1 MWKHVQAVVLLPFM
15 VTVVIPTI
23 ILHHT
28 GLGGIAV
35 QRPAPW
41 NMLMRAGVIGA
52 VPSIKGTNAAQV
64 IRS

>member
-1 MWKHVQAVVLLPFM
+1 MWKHVKAVILLPFM

-28 GLGGIAV
+28 GLGGIAIH
-35 QRPAPW
+35 RPAPW
-41 NMLMRAGVIGA
+41 NVLLFAGVIGA